1 MSDDTYTDEDE
12 FLDDTEA
19 GSGGFS
25 SMFVDLNDDIVR
37 QHLRGMF
44 QSWYLDYAS
53 YTILDRAIPHIDDGL
68 KPVQRRILHS
78 MKTLDDGRFNK
89 VANIVGNTMQY
100 HPHGDSS
107 IYGALVQLG
116 QKELLIETQGNW
128 GNTLTGAPAAAGR
141 YIEARL
147 SQFALEVLYNP
158 KVTNWTMSY
167 DGRKKEPVTL
177 PAKYPLLLFHGVG
190 GIAAGLSSLILPH
203 NFTEI
208 LDAAI
213 AYLRDEEFTLYP
225 DFATGGFIDVSRYND
240 GARGGKVRIRAK
252 IEKLDN
258 KTLAI
263 T

>member
-158 KVTNWTMSY
+158 KVTNWTM
-167 DGRKKEPVTL
+167 R
-177 PAKYPLLLFHGVG
+177 
-190 GIAAGLSSLILPH
+190 
-203 NFTEI
+203 
-208 LDAAI
+208 
-213 AYLRDEEFTLYP
+213 
-225 DFATGGFIDVSRYND
+225 
-240 GARGGKVRIRAK
+240 
-252 IEKLDN
+252 
-258 KTLAI
+258 
-263 T
+263 

>member
-107 IYGALVQLG
+107 I
-116 QKELLIETQGNW
+116 
-128 GNTLTGAPAAAGR
+128 
-141 YIEARL
+141 
-147 SQFALEVLYNP
+147 
-158 KVTNWTMSY
+158 
-167 DGRKKEPVTL
+167 
-177 PAKYPLLLFHGVG
+177 
-190 GIAAGLSSLILPH
+190 
-203 NFTEI
+203 
-208 LDAAI
+208 
-213 AYLRDEEFTLYP
+213 
-225 DFATGGFIDVSRYND
+225 
-240 GARGGKVRIRAK
+240 
-252 IEKLDN
+252 
-258 KTLAI
+258 
-263 T
+263 